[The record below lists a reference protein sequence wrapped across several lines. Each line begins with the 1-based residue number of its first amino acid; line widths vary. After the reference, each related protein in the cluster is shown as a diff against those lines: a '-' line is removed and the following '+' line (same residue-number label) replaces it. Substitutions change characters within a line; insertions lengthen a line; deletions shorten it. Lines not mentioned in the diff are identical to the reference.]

1 MRTPQSNL
9 AISCAGLAFAGTLAL
24 PLRFPL
30 ATHGGTTM
38 ADYKETHEVK
48 TDTGSKGSSATPWLA
63 FFVGALLIAVVAIF
77 FMNAQGSFRGPTGR
91 VDFNVKSPV
100 TQPANPAPSN
110 PEPG

>member
-77 FMNAQGSFRGPTGR
+77 FMNAQGSFRGPTA
-91 VDFNVKSPV
+91 FLALHSKASV
-100 TQPANPAPSN
+100 TQLPNIAPRAFV
-110 PEPG
+110 P